1 MPGRYP
7 RESER
12 GDRGDTAEAV
22 EDEAD
27 GAPEPERGAVRPVHQ
42 HEDDVIHGEQRRSR
56 SRLVRDVAALPDP
69 TCGDV
74 PALLHHASAPRLS
87 QYGRITHGRLEREL
101 WIRAEARFRSTAGTL
116 DGARAHYF
124 TVPSQWR
131 QTSPRHSARPQQSFR
146 QEVPACTTAHAALGA
161 ARPPHLPPSVPS

>member
-7 RESER
+7 RESQR

-27 GAPEPERGAVRPVHQ
+27 GAPEPERRAVWPVHQ
-42 HEDDVIHGEQRRSR
+42 HEDDVIHGEQRYSR
-56 SRLVRDVAALPDP
+56 SRLVRHFAALPDP
-69 TCGDV
+69 TCRDI

-87 QYGRITHGRLEREL
+87 QHGRISHGWVERKL
-101 WIRAEARFRSTAGTL
+101 WIGAEARFRSTAGTL
-116 DGARAHYF
+116 DGARAHDF
-124 TVPSQWR
+124 TVPSQRR

-146 QEVPACTTAHAALGA
+146 QEVPACAAAHAALGA
-161 ARPPHLPPSVPS
+161 ARPPHFPPSVPS